1 MNTFTGGNPQLQS
14 NKVFTAGF
22 ASQSS
27 TPLRGGGGGVRQ
39 PSQQSFTSA
48 SLAVPSSS
56 QRIRRSLHDQNNALN
71 SFPATDDNGARAD
84 SGIQD
89 SGYGISN
96 RGGAGEIRDYSKE
109 RRSNK
114 RPSHRSN
121 NNASTF
127 ELPEF
132 LGQPS
137 RSHGAGS
144 AQVQQ
149 SKCAHSKCLLASFP
163 LLTMWPLCSWFSTYW
178 VLGLN
183 RCVDH
188 PYFSQHLLLRLF
200 FHPLSSM

>member
-1 MNTFTGGNPQLQS
+1 MNTFAGGNPQLQS
-14 NKVFTAGF
+14 NKVFTSGF

-27 TPLRGGGGGVRQ
+27 TPLRGGGGSVRQ
-39 PSQQSFTSA
+39 TSQQSFTSA

-56 QRIRRSLHDQNNALN
+56 QRIRRSLHEQNNN
-71 SFPATDDNGARAD
+71 SFPGTDNDGVRAET
-84 SGIQD
+84 GIQD
-89 SGYGISN
+89 SGYGVSN

-114 RPSHRSN
+114 RPSRQNN

-127 ELPEF
+127 QLPEF

-149 SKCAHSKCLLASFP
+149 SKCAHSNCLLASFP
-163 LLTMWPLCSWFSTYW
+163 LLTFPSIDDVAPMQLVF
-178 VLGLN
+178 
-183 RCVDH
+183 D
-188 PYFSQHLLLRLF
+188 LLDSR
-200 FHPLSSM
+200 PQPMR